1 MNDKNDTGMDENSDL
16 TKPKY
21 RSSLSGRDLRASSI
35 GWEISLPIV
44 AGPLVGY
51 LIDKRF
57 DTGVTFT
64 LIFLGLGL
72 AIVRSVCRAHGGALT
87 LAPRDGGG
95 LVATVGLPL
104 AAGSVEQADAR
115 SRTRHGTGPLTAT
128 S

>member
-1 MNDKNDTGMDENSDL
+1 MNDKNDTGMDENGDL

-72 AIVRSVCRAHGGALT
+72 AIGVWNLVRFIAYEFSLIR
-87 LAPRDGGG
+87 
-95 LVATVGLPL
+95 
-104 AAGSVEQADAR
+104 SKEQDSEHNSGNDINAN
-115 SRTRHGTGPLTAT
+115 
-128 S
+128 